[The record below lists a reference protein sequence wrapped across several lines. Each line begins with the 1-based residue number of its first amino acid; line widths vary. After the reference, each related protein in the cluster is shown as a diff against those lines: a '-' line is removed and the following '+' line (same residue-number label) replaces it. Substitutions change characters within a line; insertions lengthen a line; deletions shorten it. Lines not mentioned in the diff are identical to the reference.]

1 MVDVFMEGKMMAGL
15 LSQVKEFIGETF
27 GLSDKEES
35 GDYTADYVEV
45 NPNQSKPADNRVIV
59 RPFVIEDFED
69 IKLILESLRDGRT
82 IALINIQPLKD
93 KDLIEL
99 KRAINKIKK
108 TCDAIEGDVAGFG
121 DDWICVTPA
130 FAHIHRSTETS
141 DLKGANTQEEKA

>member
-35 GDYTADYVEV
+35 DDYTADYVEV
-45 NPNQSKPADNRVIV
+45 NPNQSKPADNRVLV

-130 FAHIHRSTETS
+130 FARIHRSTETT
-141 DLKGANTQEEKA
+141 DLKGANSQEEKA